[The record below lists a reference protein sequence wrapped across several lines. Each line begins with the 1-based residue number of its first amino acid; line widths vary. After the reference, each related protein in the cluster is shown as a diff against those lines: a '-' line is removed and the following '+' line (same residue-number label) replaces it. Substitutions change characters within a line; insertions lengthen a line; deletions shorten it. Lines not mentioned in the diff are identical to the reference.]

1 MSCENHNDPKPLF
14 QKTDPLNLHC
24 IPDLLGEICE
34 AIENQYQ
41 IDRVIPFGQALGMI
55 AAATRGKVRTQVS
68 PNWIEHSSFYVLTI
82 AETGDG
88 KSQVMNLLR
97 KPLDQYE
104 ENLRADA
111 AKDYGLR
118 LANYEIAQANLKRI
132 KDSMSSGKKSKAP
145 ATQAELQAAIDEVE
159 STKPADMP
167 QLSIGGDV
175 TPDKLTDLI
184 VQNKDLAIHDAEGTL
199 FSHLSGTRHGTGS
212 AYETMLLAY
221 TGDPIKVH
229 RIGRD
234 GGSVTDAHLVI
245 NTSVQ
250 PIVWK
255 EIISDRKAVG
265 RGAIGRY
272 IVLNAQSNIGYRD
285 AAAHQSHPIPKDLID
300 QWSDVIRELLAI
312 KEPRIFVLDD
322 EQVQIFITYKAN
334 LEKLLRDPENRLDGF
349 GSRLPGSLIRIAQ
362 LFTLIDN
369 PAATSMSTEYLK
381 CALGFGEYLMKQREQ
396 ADAIKERS
404 HEQRTLDFI
413 AKLAREKIGDVWDV
427 DRTFSFSVTD
437 IQQRIKG
444 QTWIKEGGTKALRA
458 ALENLEKWLWIEI
471 DGDDYQ
477 ICTCRLTMRW

>member
-1 MSCENHNDPKPLF
+1 MSCAIHNDPHPLF
-14 QKTDPLNLHC
+14 QKTDPLSLYC
-24 IPDLLGEICE
+24 IPDLLGEMCE
-34 AIENQYQ
+34 AIEKQYQ

-55 AAATRGKVRTQVS
+55 AAATRGMIRTQIS
-68 PNWIEHSSFYVLTI
+68 PDWIEHLSFYVLTI

-349 GSRLPGSLIRIAQ
+349 GSRLPGILIRIAQ

-369 PAATSMSTEYLK
+369 PAATSMSTEYLE

-404 HEQRTLDFI
+404 PEQRTLDVV
-413 AKLAREKIGDVWDV
+413 AKLARECYGDVGDV
-427 DRTFSFSVTD
+427 DRAFTFSVRD
-437 IQQRIKG
+437 IQQRGKG
-444 QTWIKEGGTKALRA
+444 QTWIKEGGAKAITA
-458 ALENLEKWLWIEI
+458 ALQNLEKWLWIEI
-471 DGDDYQ
+471 DGDNWQ
-477 ICTCRLTMRW
+477 LCTCRLSMRW

>member
-1 MSCENHNDPKPLF
+1 MSCASHNDPKPLF
-14 QKTDPLNLHC
+14 QKTDPLNLYG
-24 IPDLLGEICE
+24 IPDLLGELCE

>member
-1 MSCENHNDPKPLF
+1 MSCASHNDPKPLF
-14 QKTDPLNLHC
+14 QKTDPLNLYG
-24 IPDLLGEICE
+24 IPDLLGELCE

-55 AAATRGKVRTQVS
+55 AAATRGKIRTQVS

-104 ENLRADA
+104 MNLRADA

-212 AYETMLLAY
+212 AWETMLLAY
-221 TGDPIKVH
+221 TGDAVKVH

-234 GGSVTDAHLVI
+234 GGSVTGAHLVI

-265 RGAIGRY
+265 RGAIGRF

-349 GSRLPGSLIRIAQ
+349 GSRLPGILIRIAQ